1 MKKKIVFLMGFC
13 AGVAFAAAPEIVEGS
28 VSLTKGTAEMVKI
41 AYTLTGAPA
50 VVTVD
55 IQTNTAAGASG
66 EWVSIGGEAMGVL
79 GG

>member
-1 MKKKIVFLMGFC
+1 MKKEIAFLTAFC
-13 AGVAFAAAPEIVEGS
+13 LGMAFAAAPEIVDGS

-41 AYTLTGAPA
+41 AYTLTGEPA

-66 EWVSIGGEAMGVL
+66 EWVSIGG
-79 GG
+79 